1 MSTYNLTATTKLIM
15 HYLWDFPEGTSF
27 REIYKHLTE
36 EKGRDWKRQTLYTY
50 LTILMDQG
58 FLRTEGTRRR
68 TTYIPAIS
76 RDAYREFHAKEVLQ
90 DAYDSSL
97 EKFVAAY
104 IAGNEITKDEAD
116 AIIAILN
123 ETVK

>member
-1 MSTYNLTATTKLIM
+1 MSTYNLTATTKQIM

-27 REIYKHLTE
+27 REIYKHFTE

-50 LTILMDQG
+50 LTILMEQG

-76 RDAYREFHAKEVLQ
+76 RDAYREFHAKDVLQ

-104 IAGNEITKDEAD
+104 ANSSDITKEEAD

-123 ETVK
+123 ETAK